1 VVKCSAEQQG
11 RSYPD
16 RQSPI
21 ANRRFQSAI
30 RSVILDR
37 VVSILAKTSKVPV
50 DQITLDS
57 TFEDL
62 GLDSLDG
69 VEIVYELEEEFGITI
84 SNETA
89 MTFNSVRQIVDG
101 LARQTGAA

>member
-1 VVKCSAEQQG
+1 MLAEQVMQ
-11 RSYPD
+11 
-16 RQSPI
+16 
-21 ANRRFQSAI
+21 
-30 RSVILDR
+30 IL
-37 VVSILAKTSKVPV
+37 SKTSKVPV

-69 VEIVYELEEEFGITI
+69 VEVVYELEETFAITI

-89 MTFNSVRQIVDG
+89 MTFRSVRQIVDA
-101 LARQTGAA
+101 LERQTGAS